1 MKKNRVIDYCVKGIK
16 IMSFIGIAVIV
27 ERLSNK
33 KVPHISIDTQST
45 LDLEELERLLIS
57 ADRNSNY

>member
-1 MKKNRVIDYCVKGIK
+1 
-16 IMSFIGIAVIV
+16 MSFIGIAVIV